1 MQKFDELVEIVAR
14 LRADDGCPWD
24 REQTHLSV
32 AGNITEEAAEAVD
45 AIERG
50 DLIDLREELGD
61 LLLQVL
67 LQAQIASEANEFTL
81 TEVVGGIA
89 EKLVRRHP
97 HVFGIEAA
105 LEALALSAK
114 ARADFEDKIAAA
126 ENAEAVL
133 ELWDNIKLLE
143 REQKLLVKRAAAT
156 AGAAAPTAAASAAS
170 AAAPA
175 GAAAAAGAA
184 VETPTP
190 GDSSSLLDSVP
201 AALPALMQAQ
211 AISRKAISVGFDWGG
226 VEEVW
231 QQVSA
236 ETEEFRQ
243 EDPGSDAASDEF
255 GDILFSLVN
264 VALKEGIDA
273 ESALRSTIRRFR
285 SRWSAMEQYAQ
296 QDGCA
301 LNDCT
306 QTRLETYWQRAKQQL
321 AAKTTP

>member
-170 AAAPA
+170 AADEA
-175 GAAAAAGAA
+175 
-184 VETPTP
+184 PTP